1 MPGPESPVSVL
12 ITCEHARNEVPPRW
26 QPLFAGHE
34 ALLDSHRGWDP
45 GSLDLARSLSTAL
58 SAPLLAGRVTRLLID
73 LNRSAG
79 HPARFSEL
87 TRQLAPADR
96 RRIEAEYWQPHW
108 QAFGDFLAA
117 SAAPVVHLACHSFV
131 PVLEGVERRADIG
144 LLYDPRRPSERAFAA
159 ELRAAIGRCLPGLRV
174 RMNQPYRGTANGI
187 GQQHRRRYDGR
198 RLITLEIE
206 INQALVAARAWSAR
220 VEALS
225 GAVREV
231 LNKLGGDV
239 RGWPFGTPSG

>member
-1 MPGPESPVSVL
+1 MPGRRPPVSVL
-12 ITCEHARNEVPPRW
+12 ISCEHAGNAVPPEWRMV
-26 QPLFAGHE
+26 FVGHE
-34 ALLDSHRGWDP
+34 ELVDSHRGWDP
-45 GSLDLARSLSTAL
+45 GSLELGRSLSAVL
-58 SAPLLAGRVTRLLID
+58 EAPLLAGQMTRLLID

-108 QAFGDFLAA
+108 RAFGDFLAA
-117 SAAPVVHLACHSFV
+117 SSAPVVHLACHSFV
-131 PVLEGVERRADIG
+131 PVLEGVERKADIG
-144 LLYDPRRPSERAFAA
+144 LLYDPRRASERAFAA

-206 INQALVAARAWSAR
+206 INQALVAARAWPGR
-220 VEALS
+220 VDALS

-231 LNKLGGDV
+231 MNNVGGDV
-239 RGWPFGTPSG
+239 RGWPFGSASG